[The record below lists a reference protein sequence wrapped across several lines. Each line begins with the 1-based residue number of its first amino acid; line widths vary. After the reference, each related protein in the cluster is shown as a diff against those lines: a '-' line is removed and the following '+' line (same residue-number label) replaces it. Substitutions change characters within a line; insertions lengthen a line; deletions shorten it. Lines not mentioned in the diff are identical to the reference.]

1 MKAFG
6 MKFSASHTE
15 VIKCHEDD
23 NYYFLETASR
33 VGGAHLAE
41 MVEASSGINIWK
53 EWAKIETAVAEKKP
67 YVLPK
72 IEKNYSGILIS
83 LSSYQWPN
91 MDIFD
96 DKEIFWKM
104 NEEYHV
110 GLIVKADS
118 HERVIEL
125 LDKYA
130 KMVFD
135 LGLHASAPATEKP
148 TH

>member
-1 MKAFG
+1 
-6 MKFSASHTE
+6 
-15 VIKCHEDD
+15 
-23 NYYFLETASR
+23 
-33 VGGAHLAE
+33 
-41 MVEASSGINIWK
+41 
-53 EWAKIETAVAEKKP
+53 
-67 YVLPK
+67 
-72 IEKNYSGILIS
+72 
-83 LSSYQWPN
+83 
-91 MDIFD
+91 
-96 DKEIFWKM
+96 
-104 NEEYHV
+104 V

>member
-1 MKAFG
+1 
-6 MKFSASHTE
+6 
-15 VIKCHEDD
+15 
-23 NYYFLETASR
+23 
-33 VGGAHLAE
+33 

-83 LSSYQWPN
+83 LSSHQWPN

-104 NEEYHV
+104 NEEYHL
-110 GLIVKADS
+110 GLIVKAVS
-118 HERVIEL
+118 RERVIEL

-130 KMVFD
+130 KMVID
-135 LGLHASAPATEKP
+135 LGLHASAPAPDKP
-148 TH
+148 VH